1 MHKKQKATKKGATDA
16 IFILSSTEILVL
28 SEWLRQGGCLGE
40 GVVRDWLERA
50 GILEL
55 SDQGILDRPRLE
67 RYLAF
72 SRESL
77 ASQQAVLQLPPDSS
91 LRKFSCFINT
101 PSQSAAL
108 ATLQTGCS
116 ASPPNFGTEAGG
128 GVGAKVFAALRDWR
142 PEGLGLPGHRSPPA
156 ERIVWGV
163 QFDLAAGFENLAE
176 GEDRA
181 RWLAYQH
188 LAEGDE
194 RRAAELV
201 ASSKIPAMKAWIKR
215 SGGIPALLPAQFRLH
230 LAKQRVRCELFAAS
244 SLLAT
249 HFGERFKLQAE
260 RAGLPGF
267 IIGPTGGGAGPMP
280 FSAAN
285 RLTLQGSLM
294 DDALVASV
302 VGFTQQS
309 WDQLRDAVV
318 ACSKQR

>member
-1 MHKKQKATKKGATDA
+1 
-16 IFILSSTEILVL
+16 L
-28 SEWLRQGGCLGE
+28 
-40 GVVRDWLERA
+40 
-50 GILEL
+50 
-55 SDQGILDRPRLE
+55 
-67 RYLAF
+67 
-72 SRESL
+72 
-77 ASQQAVLQLPPDSS
+77 
-91 LRKFSCFINT
+91 
-101 PSQSAAL
+101 
-108 ATLQTGCS
+108 
-116 ASPPNFGTEAGG
+116 
-128 GVGAKVFAALRDWR
+128 
-142 PEGLGLPGHRSPPA
+142 
-156 ERIVWGV
+156 
-163 QFDLAAGFENLAE
+163 DLAAGFENLAE

-249 HFGERFKLQAE
+249 HFSERFKLQAD

-285 RLTLQGSLM
+285 RLTVQGSLM

-302 VGFTQQS
+302 VGFTHQS
-309 WDQLRDAVV
+309 WDQLREAVV
-318 ACSKQR
+318 ACSKQQ

>member
-1 MHKKQKATKKGATDA
+1 MHKKQKAIKKGATDA

-108 ATLQTGCS
+108 ATLLNGCS
-116 ASPPNFGTEAGG
+116 APPPNFGTEAGG

-249 HFGERFKLQAE
+249 HFGERFKLQAD

-267 IIGPTGGGAGPMP
+267 IIGPTGGGAEPMP
-280 FSAAN
+280 FSAAD
-285 RLTLQGSLM
+285 RLTLQGSLL
-294 DDALVASV
+294 DDAVVASV

-309 WDQLRDAVV
+309 WDQLRAVV
-318 ACSKQR
+318 RACSKQ